1 MIKSADIHTKGRPP
15 EDILSNLC
23 GNDFCFDDV
32 QCGCMESFL
41 RALNYRDMELQRKIC
56 FMTACESEKYVSS
69 EWQKGQTLWWKGEP
83 IDRHSPEYAALIR
96 GAYTAMYLWC
106 GRFRDALMRS
116 GEKRLIYDTGNDDP
130 TKTILTDQ
138 EFCEVLTEMREARKA
153 EYGNGWYPRMWPNSY
168 GVDEDYDYF

>member
-56 FMTACESEKYVSS
+56 FMKACESEKYVSS
-69 EWQKGQTLWWKGEP
+69 EWQKNQTLWWKVEP

-96 GAYTAMYLWC
+96 GAYKAMFMWC
-106 GRFRDALMRS
+106 ARFRDALMGS
-116 GEKRLIYDTGNDDP
+116 VGKRLVYDTGSSDS
-130 TKTILTDQ
+130 TKDILTDD
-138 EFCEVLTEMREARKA
+138 EFCEVLTEIREANKA
-153 EYGNGWYPRMWPNSY
+153 EYGKVIYPRMWPNSY
-168 GVDEDYDYF
+168 GVDEDYDYY